1 MDRRLEATRKAEQDH
16 FWFRGFARFTRPL
29 LVDAVR
35 GVPRP
40 RILDCGCGTG
50 ANMRRLAEF
59 GEPSGFDLTW
69 VGLEYAREY
78 GQHRLA
84 QASITQIPFRSETF
98 DLVTAFDILACL
110 EASDEA
116 RALAEMRRVLK
127 PGGAL
132 VLNTAALPLLR
143 GNHAIFGAEVRR
155 TTRPK
160 LAAALEHAGFRIE
173 RLTYTNFSLFPLM
186 LGVRLAQRLIG
197 LATPEE
203 GGSDITVPPAPVNAT
218 LTALLTMESRALAR
232 VNMPVGSS
240 LLGWREEIES
250 TTLNDQL
257 AD

>member
-1 MDRRLEATRKAEQDH
+1 MDRLLEATRKAEQHH

-29 LVDAVR
+29 LVEAIR
-35 GVPRP
+35 GVTHP

-59 GEPSGFDLTW
+59 GRTTGFDLTW
-69 VGLEYAREY
+69 VGLEFARDY
-78 GQHRLA
+78 GETSLA
-84 QASITQIPFRSETF
+84 QASITSIPFRAGTF
-98 DLVTAFDILACL
+98 DLVTAFDVLACL
-110 EASDEA
+110 EAPDEA

-132 VLNTAALPLLR
+132 VLNTAALPVLH

-186 LGVRLAQRLIG
+186 LAVRLAQRLIG

-203 GGSDITVPPAPVNAT
+203 GGSDITVPPSPVNAT
-218 LTALLTMESRALAR
+218 LSALLTVESKALTR
-232 VNMPVGSS
+232 MNMPIGSS
-240 LLGWREEIES
+240 LLG
-250 TTLNDQL
+250 L
-257 AD
+257 ARRL